1 MYEDGLCSATAVV
14 AHQTGTDIK
23 QVYSL
28 GFMEFVNIR
37 VLFQVLGLQSETEIL
52 MLRKCFLPYAHC
64 SVCTTPQEK
73 MVTTIFKDSHEFDR
87 FMIIFTCM

>member
-14 AHQTGTDIK
+14 AHQSGTDIK

-37 VLFQVLGLQSETEIL
+37 VLFQVLGLQNETEIL
-52 MLRKCFLPYAHC
+52 MLKKCFLPYAQC

-73 MVTTIFKDSHEFDR
+73 KVTTILKDSHEFDR
-87 FMIIFTCM
+87 FMIIFT